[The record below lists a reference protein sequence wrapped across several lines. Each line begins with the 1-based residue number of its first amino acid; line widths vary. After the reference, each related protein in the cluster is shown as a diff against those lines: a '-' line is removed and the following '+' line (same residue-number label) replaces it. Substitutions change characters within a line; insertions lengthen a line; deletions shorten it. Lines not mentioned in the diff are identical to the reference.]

1 MPRQEPELFLER
13 ESQLMP
19 DRNGD
24 PLDGLA
30 NLFDAAILIGI
41 GFMIFALSS
50 FGLRELVTGKS
61 DLTIVKNPGT
71 ASMEIIT
78 KTHGKIERMTTSKET
93 AQGRG
98 TAIGVVYRLED
109 GRVVW
114 VPGGSAPA
122 TGTPR
127 P

>member
-1 MPRQEPELFLER
+1 MARKAPGLFLER

-41 GFMIFALSS
+41 GFMIFSLSS
-50 FGLRELVTGKS
+50 FGLRELVTGKA

-78 KTHGKIERMTTSKET
+78 KTKGKIERMTTTKET
-93 AQGRG
+93 AQGTG
-98 TAIGVVYRLED
+98 TAIGVVYRLQD

-114 VPGGSAPA
+114 VPGSSTPATSAP
-122 TGTPR
+122 
-127 P
+127 

>member
-1 MPRQEPELFLER
+1 
-13 ESQLMP
+13 MP

-78 KTHGKIERMTTSKET
+78 KTKGKIERMTTSKET

-122 TGTPR
+122 TATP
-127 P
+127 